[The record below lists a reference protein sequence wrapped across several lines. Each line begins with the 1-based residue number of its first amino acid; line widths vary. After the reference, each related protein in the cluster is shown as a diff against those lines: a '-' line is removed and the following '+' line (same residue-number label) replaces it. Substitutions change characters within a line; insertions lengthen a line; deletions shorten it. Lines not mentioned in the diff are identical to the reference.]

1 MKLVKVTQTYFNDL
15 KQLIVKAWNGKSDTR
30 TAKNTAPYGVDSNPI
45 KDCVAIYAKTE
56 MNGKEYIIG
65 YVNKDLVS
73 QVGESRL
80 FSTDSNG
87 GLQFNVWL
95 SNDGKLYLGT
105 SDLKTDYQ
113 KHLARFEEL
122 KQGFDQFKADFNT
135 HITNYNV
142 TAALVGSHVHPYVN
156 VVTPSVT
163 SPSATPGTASVPTAA
178 TIDQSKINIIKVE

>member
-65 YVNKDLVS
+65 YVNKDLVA

-122 KQGFDQFKADFNT
+122 KQGFDQFKADFNNFVATYNT
-135 HITNYNV
+135 HT
-142 TAALVGSHVHPYVN
+142 HPSPPAPVN
-156 VVTPSVT
+156 PVVT
-163 SPSATPGTASVPTAA
+163 SPTTMPGTPTAA